1 MDPTDVRGGGITV
14 VVALEVSAGAGPK
27 GGGVVDGDAV
37 EVSGGRTD

>member
-1 MDPTDVRGGGITV
+1 M
-14 VVALEVSAGAGPK
+14 VALEVSAGVGPI